1 MIYQRESLKKVN
13 KFPLKKQTGQILI
26 IFLLIL
32 VVGLA
37 LVLSVASRSITD
49 IRITTTSDES
59 SRAYFAAE
67 AGIEEALKQLQTD
80 ADYAKDGVEL
90 DFKSVNQTTANV
102 NVDNLTSPAAGS
114 AFKFP
119 DEYNRDAVVQVSLLN
134 NFNLLGTSSVDNP
147 VPNPEGRLNIYYGDT
162 GGIPPAIEVSVVHT
176 NGTVWGI
183 KKFSFD
189 WDASRRGLPGG
200 NGFCSDTA
208 GYSGAPI
215 PTQEGDFV
223 YLRRAEVRFMEGYS
237 GGAAGCPAALTLPG
251 VPATDYPVLAR
262 IRFLYNDEPEP
273 IAVASSGS
281 VAWTLP
287 KQGTEVESSGSTLSG
302 VTRKLRVTQL
312 YPSLPSIFDYVLF
325 SGDDLV
331 K

>member
-1 MIYQRESLKKVN
+1 MIDQRESLKKVN
-13 KFPLKKQTGQILI
+13 KSPLKKQTGQILI

-119 DEYNRDAVVQVSLLN
+119 DEYNRDA
-134 NFNLLGTSSVDNP
+134 
-147 VPNPEGRLNIYYGDT
+147 
-162 GGIPPAIEVSVVHT
+162 
-176 NGTVWGI
+176 
-183 KKFSFD
+183 
-189 WDASRRGLPGG
+189 
-200 NGFCSDTA
+200 
-208 GYSGAPI
+208 
-215 PTQEGDFV
+215 
-223 YLRRAEVRFMEGYS
+223 
-237 GGAAGCPAALTLPG
+237 
-251 VPATDYPVLAR
+251 
-262 IRFLYNDEPEP
+262 
-273 IAVASSGS
+273 
-281 VAWTLP
+281 
-287 KQGTEVESSGSTLSG
+287 
-302 VTRKLRVTQL
+302 
-312 YPSLPSIFDYVLF
+312 
-325 SGDDLV
+325 
-331 K
+331 